1 MEWLVPIVVAFVGGP
16 LVVLVQQLRKENTQ
30 QHGESRALL
39 ERVADRVEKVDEK
52 LDGHIEWH
60 LNKPTRSK
68 ANASKKEI
76 TR

>member
-1 MEWLVPIVVAFVGGP
+1 MEWIVPIVVAVIGGP
-16 LVVLVQQLRKENTQ
+16 AVVLLQQLRKENTQ

-52 LDGHIEWH
+52 LTGHIDWH
-60 LNKPTRSK
+60 LKKPTRSK
-68 ANASKKEI
+68 ANGSEKEV